1 LTQKHSVAGAT
12 FFMQSDALFEW
23 KLNWTIVH
31 LGVIFIYFLNILR
44 LPCILSYNMFTNVF
58 FYLKLHIKSKKFNY
72 KFHRFKVFN

>member
-31 LGVIFIYFLNILR
+31 LGVIFIYFLNI
-44 LPCILSYNMFTNVF
+44 FTFAVYTF
-58 FYLKLHIKSKKFNY
+58 LQYVH
-72 KFHRFKVFN
+72 